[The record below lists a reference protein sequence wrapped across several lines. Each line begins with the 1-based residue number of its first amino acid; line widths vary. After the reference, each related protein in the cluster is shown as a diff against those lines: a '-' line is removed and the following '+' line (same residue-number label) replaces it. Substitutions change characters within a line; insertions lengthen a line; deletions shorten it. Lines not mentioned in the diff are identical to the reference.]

1 MPELIRESVASDF
14 PVLEGLYPLAFPDED
29 LLPLLRDLFASGCDL
44 LSLVAETDG
53 AVVGHVVFTMVQ
65 VGGTDTKAALL
76 GPVAVAPNRQKQGI
90 GSALIERGFGLLAD
104 GNVSHIF
111 VLGDPAYYGRFGF
124 GPESKVVTPFEI
136 PEEWR
141 EGWQSRTLSDG
152 ASDVSGTLVVPE
164 PWNKRDLWAPPE

>member
-29 LLPLLRDLFASGCDL
+29 LLPLLRDLFASDCVL

-65 VGGTDTKAALL
+65 VGGTDAKAALL
-76 GPVAVAPNRQKQGI
+76 GPVAVAPDRQKQGI

-104 GNVSHIF
+104 ENVSRIF

-124 GPESKVVTPFEI
+124 DPESKVVTPFEI
-136 PEEWR
+136 PVEWR
-141 EGWQSRTLSDG
+141 EGWQSRTLSD
-152 ASDVSGTLVVPE
+152 
-164 PWNKRDLWAPPE
+164 

>member
-29 LLPLLRDLFASGCDL
+29 LLPLLRDLFASDCVL

-65 VGGTDTKAALL
+65 VGGTDAKAALL
-76 GPVAVAPNRQKQGI
+76 GPVAVAPDRQKQGI

-104 GNVSHIF
+104 ENVSRIF

-124 GPESKVVTPFEI
+124 DPESKVVTPFEI
-136 PEEWR
+136 PVEWR
-141 EGWQSRTLSDG
+141 EGWQSRTLS
-152 ASDVSGTLVVPE
+152 
-164 PWNKRDLWAPPE
+164 